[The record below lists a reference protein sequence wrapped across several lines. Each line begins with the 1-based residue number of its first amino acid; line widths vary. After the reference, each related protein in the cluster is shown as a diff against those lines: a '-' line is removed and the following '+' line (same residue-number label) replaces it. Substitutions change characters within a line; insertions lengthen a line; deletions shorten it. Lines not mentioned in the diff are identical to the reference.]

1 MAAARLAPAPD
12 GCERTFV
19 NAGRA
24 RVGGQRRGADDPRG
38 AAGYS
43 LSQMSP
49 TSSNVTSAP

>member
-38 AAGYS
+38 AGYS

-49 TSSNVTSAP
+49 TSSNVTSVP

>member
-1 MAAARLAPAPD
+1 MAAARLALAPD

-24 RVGGQRRGADDPRG
+24 RVRGQRGGADDPRG

-49 TSSNVTSAP
+49 TSSNVTSVP